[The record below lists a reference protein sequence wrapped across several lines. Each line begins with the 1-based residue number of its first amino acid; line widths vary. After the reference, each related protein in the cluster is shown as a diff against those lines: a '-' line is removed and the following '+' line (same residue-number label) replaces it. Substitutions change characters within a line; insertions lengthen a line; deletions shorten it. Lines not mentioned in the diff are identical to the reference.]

1 MTDPTS
7 SPIDLSL
14 KELGDRLMNNPLVT
28 GMVRYGG
35 RLLDDQSSGGDLDLF
50 LFLDARP
57 VQVESLHF
65 FCRDIPVDLN
75 IRALA
80 DLRRSEPLA
89 FIDIALISGEILYDP
104 TAALATELPLLRNR
118 WPASP
123 ASLSESHATRFHQ
136 SHVLDKVRGRLQR
149 DPVLCHFLLSS
160 NVLWLLET
168 YFRVRGMGY
177 LGEVAALDWL
187 QDNDEEAY
195 AAIRAFYGTPALWHK
210 LAVIERLTDIVLNP
224 IGGVR
229 RREEILV
236 LAAGDQTEGFQQCG
250 SVS

>member
-1 MTDPTS
+1 
-7 SPIDLSL
+7 
-14 KELGDRLMNNPLVT
+14 
-28 GMVRYGG
+28 
-35 RLLDDQSSGGDLDLF
+35 
-50 LFLDARP
+50 
-57 VQVESLHF
+57 
-65 FCRDIPVDLN
+65 
-75 IRALA
+75 
-80 DLRRSEPLA
+80 
-89 FIDIALISGEILYDP
+89 
-104 TAALATELPLLRNR
+104 
-118 WPASP
+118 
-123 ASLSESHATRFHQ
+123 
-136 SHVLDKVRGRLQR
+136 LDKVRGRLQR